1 MTSRF
6 LNPQQLRAVHQLLDR
21 VAERQRQDFGHI
33 VSDIKEDGSLI
44 TACDRW
50 SDQVLVEGLSKLAPG
65 EFTLSEEGEKRC
77 PTSSGFWVVDPL
89 DGTTNF
95 AAGIP
100 YWAISVAR
108 FVDGQPT
115 EAFLDIP
122 PLNQRIVAI
131 RGQGAWRNGKPLTP
145 QTRLQSGS
153 ACVSLCSRAIRVLQR
168 RHQDP
173 FPGKIRLLGVASV
186 NLVSVAMGQTVAA
199 LEATPK
205 IWDLAAA
212 WLVLTE
218 LNCSLQWLDQD
229 PAMLTPGQDLSEV
242 SFPVL
247 AASSQAELDRLR
259 PWGESLLLP

>member
-122 PLNQRIVAI
+122 PLNQRIVATVVKEH
-131 RGQGAWRNGKPLTP
+131 GAM
-145 QTRLQSGS
+145 
-153 ACVSLCSRAIRVLQR
+153 A
-168 RHQDP
+168 
-173 FPGKIRLLGVASV
+173 
-186 NLVSVAMGQTVAA
+186 NL
-199 LEATPK
+199 
-205 IWDLAAA
+205 
-212 WLVLTE
+212 
-218 LNCSLQWLDQD
+218 
-229 PAMLTPGQDLSEV
+229 
-242 SFPVL
+242 
-247 AASSQAELDRLR
+247 
-259 PWGESLLLP
+259 